1 MDGVLNAACDAVEP
15 PMEFVIKD
23 SLGDSDISDW
33 EEAEWNGNPN
43 GNLESQNIKVE
54 VETDEEISKA
64 EQVVE
69 ERKKKERKIKEK
81 KDKKEKGKIVKKVK
95 KGKKKEKDVKRK
107 VKDKERED
115 SMKKQASVEL
125 YKAPWQ
131 KKKIVANTEEKENEG
146 DIYESIFQFPTK
158 SALVKVPDRG
168 LKDRRGSNLT
178 LNSDLSSI
186 SSVSS
191 ITRNQRVI
199 DEHSGL
205 FGYGYYHIYRSEYLS
220 KIKAAREATLK
231 RLKPYNVESSSHAS
245 LRSSRSSSLYNL
257 SIGSTPDSKSLNIP
271 DYYSLGDKG
280 DQTPTLSSLQLEDE
294 TPDPYSNRAAES
306 YEGDGLNIQTPNQR
320 QGRTSEDWDS
330 LSQRS
335 NSPTRFSRLS
345 SSASNYYS
353 TSSLSRSESRIRKS
367 SDNIE
372 LDYGRS
378 DGGRSRRGSGNIEL
392 DYDRSR
398 RGNRK
403 DSTKSSEDLGYSSR
417 ARGTSDSCSDWDRD
431 STSADKTRSYS
442 YRDLDEFR
450 KTYQSAAR

>member
-158 SALVKVPDRG
+158 STLVKVPDRG
-168 LKDRRGSNLT
+168 LKDRRGSSLT
-178 LNSDLSSI
+178 LNSDLSGI

-245 LRSSRSSSLYNL
+245 LRNMKAS
-257 SIGSTPDSKSLNIP
+257 
-271 DYYSLGDKG
+271 
-280 DQTPTLSSLQLEDE
+280 QLLV
-294 TPDPYSNRAAES
+294 THPKA
-306 YEGDGLNIQTPNQR
+306 
-320 QGRTSEDWDS
+320 
-330 LSQRS
+330 
-335 NSPTRFSRLS
+335 
-345 SSASNYYS
+345 
-353 TSSLSRSESRIRKS
+353 
-367 SDNIE
+367 
-372 LDYGRS
+372 
-378 DGGRSRRGSGNIEL
+378 
-392 DYDRSR
+392 
-398 RGNRK
+398 
-403 DSTKSSEDLGYSSR
+403 
-417 ARGTSDSCSDWDRD
+417 
-431 STSADKTRSYS
+431 KTWTHS
-442 YRDLDEFR
+442 
-450 KTYQSAAR
+450 